1 MQKVTSIEH
10 LKQLAFL
17 ENGDFVQ
24 FYIFLAGGIARSG
37 KMISYRPTET
47 KNWLIINEIDD
58 SYQELVD
65 RNLSKR
71 TSIVEAIEKGAFF
84 YSNIS

>member
-10 LKQLAFL
+10 LKQLAYR
-17 ENGDFVQ
+17 ENGDFAQ

-58 SYQELVD
+58 SYQELID
-65 RNLSKR
+65 KSLSKR
-71 TSIVEAIEKGAFF
+71 TSIVEAIENGAFF
-84 YSNIS
+84 YSDIF

>member
-10 LKQLAFL
+10 LKQLAYH

-37 KMISYRPTET
+37 KMISYRPKET

-58 SYQELVD
+58 SYQELID
-65 RNLSKR
+65 KSLDKR
-71 TSIVEAIEKGAFF
+71 TSIVAAIENGAFF
-84 YSNIS
+84 YADIS

>member
-10 LKQLAFL
+10 LKQLAYR
-17 ENGDFVQ
+17 ENGDYVQ

-37 KMISYRPTET
+37 KMISYRPNET

-58 SYQELVD
+58 SYQELLD
-65 RNLSKR
+65 KNLSKR
-71 TSIVEAIEKGAFF
+71 TSIVAAIESGAFF
-84 YSNIS
+84 FSDIF

>member
-10 LKQLAFL
+10 LKQLAYR
-17 ENGDFVQ
+17 ENGEYVQ

-37 KMISYRPTET
+37 KMISYRPKET

-58 SYQELVD
+58 SYQELLD
-65 RNLSKR
+65 KNLAKR
-71 TSIVEAIEKGAFF
+71 TSIVAAIENGAFF
-84 YSNIS
+84 YADIS

>member
-10 LKQLAFL
+10 LKHLAYR
-17 ENGDFVQ
+17 ENGEFVQ

-37 KMISYRPTET
+37 KMISYRPKET

-58 SYQELVD
+58 SYQELLD
-65 RNLSKR
+65 KNLSKR
-71 TSIVEAIEKGAFF
+71 TLIVEAIDKGAFF
-84 YSNIS
+84 LSL